1 VLAAGRAVDQQNAGR
16 RAGIVLSPLR
26 VRDASACP
34 TPFDGKLIIGIG
46 KALSGPFR
54 TWRFA
59 RILVP
64 IPRDLGQA
72 INLDLHR
79 IKCRIIKTL
88 AVPTFEF
95 VFIELRGRHFLSDG
109 CHGGSLDANKAAQ
122 PAGVVWGEQA
132 PSSWVTLR
140 S

>member
-1 VLAAGRAVDQQNAGR
+1 MAVETQVLHGYMTRPYSEATRLRSINW
-16 RAGIVLSPLR
+16 ISLSPLR
-26 VRDASACP
+26 VRDASACL

-54 TWRFA
+54 AWRFA
-59 RILVP
+59 GILVS

-95 VFIELRGRHFLSDG
+95 VFIELRG
-109 CHGGSLDANKAAQ
+109 
-122 PAGVVWGEQA
+122 
-132 PSSWVTLR
+132 
-140 S
+140 